1 MEFDFKY
8 LIWGVI
14 LIIYVVK
21 QIMKL
26 TSIKSTQ
33 YEPPVTS
40 STKPV
45 RKINTAQ
52 VANKYNPEP
61 VKKSYTPTKSSPME
75 EFMKEMGI
83 EMPSK
88 RKDLSTKNPSKY
100 PSRKSI
106 DVADD
111 DPIEV
116 VDYDENIESELSQ
129 IEKSRKENQLKAERQ
144 KISNPNMTEEH
155 FKPYSLTKSKMS
167 ELMKKI
173 NNPQDLRDAI
183 VIGEILNRKY

>member
-1 MEFDFKY
+1 MKY
-8 LIWGVI
+8 NAVLDVSFTAEGA
-14 LIIYVVK
+14 
-21 QIMKL
+21 
-26 TSIKSTQ
+26 
-33 YEPPVTS
+33 EPVT
-40 STKPV
+40 
-45 RKINTAQ
+45 
-52 VANKYNPEP
+52 VAE
-61 VKKSYTPTKSSPME
+61 VKNWC
-75 EFMKEMGI
+75 
-83 EMPSK
+83 
-88 RKDLSTKNPSKY
+88 R
-100 PSRKSI
+100 I

-155 FKPYSLTKSKMS
+155 YKPYSLTKSKMS